1 MDTQD
6 QPQPNVDY
14 TIKKPWEEKKS
25 LPVVK
30 GTELF
35 IGNLNIDTIEGELY
49 NLFSPSGIITD
60 IRMHKNPQTKKCYA
74 FIRYQTKED
83 ANSAMSLNGTTL
95 KGRKIKVTK
104 SNENSTI
111 FIGNIRKTWTNE
123 EVETK
128 IRRIFHNVAKIEY
141 FPDPNNNNR
150 NRGFCFAIFNSR
162 NEAIKALN
170 YVSNKGGINIDGIP
184 LTCDWADVV
193 DDDDSNSKQIFL
205 SGVTD
210 AVDAEELKNYFIKFG
225 TVHSVI
231 LSKNHLNSKRKDL
244 AFITFDT
251 HDEAAN
257 AVKGFQ
263 EEKKEKKENLIQI
276 FKSEENLNLIS
287 ISLAFSQQAMQTK
300 KKIKDSR
307 KKITQISNRIASSS
321 PLKDEKDLL
330 TSSLVNNPL
339 LNTSINATQLLAM
352 MNLITMNK
360 NNPNLLSQMMTT
372 CLNANRNS
380 NINKSNNKK
389 FLNKKRH
396 SSGTSPSLPF
406 TNNFS
411 PLTSSENIFSLPQN
425 LTNLNQFQTE
435 KNN

>member
-1 MDTQD
+1 
-6 QPQPNVDY
+6 
-14 TIKKPWEEKKS
+14 
-25 LPVVK
+25 
-30 GTELF
+30 
-35 IGNLNIDTIEGELY
+35 
-49 NLFSPSGIITD
+49 
-60 IRMHKNPQTKKCYA
+60 MHKNPQTKKCYA

-83 ANSAMSLNGTTL
+83 ANSAISLNGTVL

-128 IRRIFHNVAKIEY
+128 VRRIFHNVNKIEY
-141 FPDPNNNNR
+141 FPDPNNSNR
-150 NRGFCFAIFNSR
+150 NRGFCFAIFNNR

-210 AVDAEELKNYFIKFG
+210 SVDADELKNYFSKFG

-231 LSKNHLNSKRKDL
+231 LSKNHVNSKRKDL

-251 HDEAAN
+251 HNEAAN
-257 AVKGFQ
+257 AVKGF
-263 EEKKEKKENLIQI
+263 KTDKTDNKEILVKV
-276 FKSEENLNLIS
+276 FKSEDNLNLIS

-330 TSSLVNNPL
+330 TSSIVNNPL

-380 NINKSNNKK
+380 NINQNNKK
-389 FLNKKRH
+389 FLNKKRRI
-396 SSGTSPSLPF
+396 SGTSPSSLPF
-406 TNNFS
+406 TNHFT
-411 PLTSSENIFSLPQN
+411 PLTSNENLYSLSQN

>member
-1 MDTQD
+1 
-6 QPQPNVDY
+6 
-14 TIKKPWEEKKS
+14 
-25 LPVVK
+25 
-30 GTELF
+30 
-35 IGNLNIDTIEGELY
+35 
-49 NLFSPSGIITD
+49 
-60 IRMHKNPQTKKCYA
+60 
-74 FIRYQTKED
+74 
-83 ANSAMSLNGTTL
+83 
-95 KGRKIKVTK
+95 
-104 SNENSTI
+104 
-111 FIGNIRKTWTNE
+111 
-123 EVETK
+123 
-128 IRRIFHNVAKIEY
+128 
-141 FPDPNNNNR
+141 
-150 NRGFCFAIFNSR
+150 
-162 NEAIKALN
+162 
-170 YVSNKGGINIDGIP
+170 
-184 LTCDWADVV
+184 
-193 DDDDSNSKQIFL
+193 
-205 SGVTD
+205 
-210 AVDAEELKNYFIKFG
+210 
-225 TVHSVI
+225 
-231 LSKNHLNSKRKDL
+231 
-244 AFITFDT
+244 
-251 HDEAAN
+251 
-257 AVKGFQ
+257 
-263 EEKKEKKENLIQI
+263 
-276 FKSEENLNLIS
+276 
-287 ISLAFSQQAMQTK
+287 MQTK

-389 FLNKKRH
+389 FLNKKRR